1 MAEARRLL
9 LHHFGYADFRRA
21 QIPVL
26 RSIFEGRDTLAV
38 LPTGGGKSICFQIPA
53 MVLPGLSIIVSP
65 LISLMQDQVEA
76 ARSRGLPAAC
86 LNSSLGKA
94 EQEAVRAA
102 VADGS
107 LRMLYVSPERL
118 EHLSQEITAQGIRP
132 RLLVVDEAHCIA
144 EWGHDFRPS
153 YRRLARA
160 RYRLGQPQAVAL
172 TGSATPAVREE
183 IARTLR
189 LRPGYASHFGSF
201 DRRNL
206 WFGAVKVASEKERLN
221 ALLTLLRGDDAMSIV
236 YTPTRGS
243 TEAVA
248 RALSRA
254 GHRAAPYHAGLTRG
268 TRATTLDD
276 FLQDRVDIIVATC
289 AFGMGIDKPSVR
301 LVVHWTPPPT
311 PEAYYQEAGRA
322 GRDGEFA
329 RCVLLWRPADA
340 QLHRRQLD
348 VTFPQRRLLERIWY
362 ERDGRVGV
370 PRNVLD
376 SAERLRRELHP
387 ERGPVDWRPIR
398 ERRSQAEARI
408 QAVEDYARERRCRR
422 SRLVQYF
429 GEQLHHCAGCDCCG
443 AKSAPVPVN
452 PEVSGRVI
460 RLRRALADRK
470 TVWSGCPVE
479 PDVLLRLARQ
489 PPADAASLAD
499 IPGVGPA
506 LAARLGGTILGAL
519 ASRDPATDSPD
530 DDPLL
535 AAMSGW
541 RAGVAREM
549 GVPPFLVVGDGIL
562 RAIVA
567 ARPESRMDLA
577 RIRGVG
583 PRLLAKFADDIL
595 RLLSRAAEFGAAARD
610 TSTTDCVLLSA
621 GEVPRCRK
629 PEGALVCDSSRG
641 RESGSPAPALKNAVP
656 SQDSRAVARLSPRR

>member
-1 MAEARRLL
+1 MVEARRLL

-38 LPTGGGKSICFQIPA
+38 LPTGGGKSICFQVPA

-86 LNSSLGKA
+86 LNSSLGRA
-94 EQEAVRAA
+94 EQESVRAA
-102 VADGS
+102 IADGS

-118 EHLSQEITAQGIRP
+118 ERLSQELSAQGIRP

-183 IARTLR
+183 IARALR
-189 LRPGYASHFGSF
+189 LRSGYASHLGSF

-206 WFGAVKVASEKERLN
+206 WFGAVKVGSEKERVD
-221 ALLTLLRGDDAMSIV
+221 ALLALLRGDDAMSIV

-248 RALSRA
+248 RALCRA
-254 GHRAAPYHAGLTRG
+254 GHRAAPYHAGLTKG

-276 FLQDRVDIIVATC
+276 FLRDRVDIIVATC

-348 VTFPQRRLLERIWY
+348 VTFPQRRLLECIWH
-362 ERDGRVGV
+362 ERDGAVGV
-370 PRNVLD
+370 PRNVLE

-387 ERGPVDWRPIR
+387 ERGPVDWRPVR

-408 QAVEDYARERRCRR
+408 QAVEDYARETGCRR
-422 SRLVQYF
+422 ARLIEYF
-429 GEQLHHCAGCDCCG
+429 GERLHHCAGCDRCG
-443 AKSAPVPVN
+443 AKGARVPVN
-452 PEVSGRVI
+452 QVVSDRLI
-460 RLRRALADRK
+460 RLRRALANRK

-479 PDVLLRLARQ
+479 PHVLLRLARQ
-489 PPADAASLAD
+489 PPGDAVSLAD
-499 IPGVGPA
+499 VPGVGPA
-506 LAARLGGTILGAL
+506 LAARLGGTILRAL
-519 ASRDPATDSPD
+519 GSGNVAADPSEDS
-530 DDPLL
+530 PLL
-535 AAMSGW
+535 AILTEW
-541 RAGVAREM
+541 RAGVARGM
-549 GVPPFLVVGDGIL
+549 GVPPFLVVRDATL

-567 ARPESRMDLA
+567 ERPKSRMDLA

-583 PRLLAKFADDIL
+583 PRLLAKFADDLL
-595 RLLSRAAEFGAAARD
+595 RLSGDVLS
-610 TSTTDCVLLSA
+610 
-621 GEVPRCRK
+621 
-629 PEGALVCDSSRG
+629 
-641 RESGSPAPALKNAVP
+641 NA
-656 SQDSRAVARLSPRR
+656 